1 MTRKYF
7 GTDGIRGQANREPLT
22 PHTLAR
28 LGQAIGL
35 HFMRGNHRHRV
46 VIGKDT
52 RLSGYMVESALVSGF
67 VSVGIDVAMVGP
79 MPTPGVAMLTRSMR
93 ADLGVMI
100 SASHN
105 PFADNGIK
113 LFDPDGFK
121 LSDKVEKEIENRLE
135 GSLLLAHPPAL
146 GQMVHLEDAMGR
158 YMEFVKSS
166 LPRHSHF
173 EGLRIVVDCANG
185 AAYKAAPLVLKELGA
200 TVIPLGVSPNGQNIN
215 DACGAT
221 SPQMMCEAV
230 RQEKAHVGIAF
241 DGDADR
247 VVFAD
252 EKGTVVDGDQIM
264 ALIATDW
271 QEHGLLQGKGIVAT
285 HMSNLGFERYLNQRG
300 LDLIRTPIGD
310 RYVAEAMR
318 DTGCNLGGESSGH
331 VILSDYATS
340 GDGLLTA
347 LQVLLVLKL
356 KQQPASQVLTVFKP
370 MSQVL
375 RNVKLSPV
383 LLEFPE
389 AQEVMNIARQTL
401 ENKGRLLVRPSGTE
415 PFIRIMAEAEDE
427 KFASQIVDS
436 IAATLTNLSKKE
448 VA

>member
-7 GTDGIRGQANREPLT
+7 GTDGIRGQANMEPLT

-35 HFMRGNHRHRV
+35 HFMRGDHRNRV
-46 VIGKDT
+46 LIGKDT
-52 RLSGYMVESALVSGF
+52 RLSGYMVESALASGF
-67 VSVGIDVAMVGP
+67 VSVGIDVATVGP

-121 LSDKVEKEIENRLE
+121 LSDRVEKEIEDRLE
-135 GSLLLAHPPAL
+135 GPLLLANPPAL
-146 GQMVHLEDAMGR
+146 GQMVHLEDAIGR
-158 YMEFVKSS
+158 YMEFVKNS

-200 TVIPLGVSPNGQNIN
+200 TVIPLATSPNGQNIN
-215 DACGAT
+215 DSCGAT
-221 SPQMMCEAV
+221 APQMMCEAV

-252 EKGTVVDGDQIM
+252 ENGTVVDGDQIM
-264 ALIATDW
+264 ALMAADW
-271 QEHGLLQGKGIVAT
+271 QERRLLQGGGIVAT

-300 LDLIRTPIGD
+300 LELIRTSIGD

-318 DTGCNLGGESSGH
+318 DAGCNLGGESSGH

-370 MSQVL
+370 LPQIL
-375 RNVKLSPV
+375 KNVKLPPA
-383 LLEFPE
+383 LLECTE
-389 AQEVMNIARQTL
+389 AQDVMNAARKSL

-415 PFIRIMAEAEDE
+415 PLIRIMAEAEDE
-427 KFASQIVDS
+427 KFATQVVNS
-436 IAATLTNLSKKE
+436 IAETLMDLSKKA